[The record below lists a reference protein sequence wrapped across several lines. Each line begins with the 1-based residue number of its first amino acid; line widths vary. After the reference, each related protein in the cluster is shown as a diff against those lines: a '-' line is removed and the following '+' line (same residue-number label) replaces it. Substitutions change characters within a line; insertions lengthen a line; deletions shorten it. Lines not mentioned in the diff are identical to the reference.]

1 MKSILSVILVLAA
14 ATVADAQ
21 CGVGGCGVGRQM
33 FSGARRFSTPTPLF
47 SGRSLSPIFQ
57 GVPTYYTPSYR
68 VVVPR
73 QSYRV
78 VVPRQTYRF
87 MSPVR
92 SISCASCH

>member
-14 ATVADAQ
+14 AAVADAQ
-21 CGVGGCGVGRQM
+21 CVGGACGAQRLSHPIFNRGTQSIFVGRN
-33 FSGARRFSTPTPLF
+33 T
-47 SGRSLSPIFQ
+47 FQ
-57 GVPTYYTPSYR
+57 RAPQTYYR
-68 VVVPR
+68 VIPR

-92 SISCASCH
+92 SVSCVNCH